1 MMSSNSLG
9 EVLTALLDDKSAQT
23 AVIVPGEVTAWDSST
38 ETATVVPQLLNRAGD
53 SRPEVRQCPVVFPG
67 AYWDI
72 QIGETGLLLVCDEDF
87 TSWWRTGERSAPAT
101 QQNHDIG
108 NAVFLAG
115 FRTRTNARTHATNVT
130 VLDKPAAGGEVR
142 LGDPTATKAAL
153 HEDLLGDLNTFLT
166 QLNNWG
172 TTAHA
177 NFAASV
183 AYWTAN
189 VLPSLSALVN
199 GIAAGSYQSPS
210 VKVED

>member
-1 MMSSNSLG
+1 MSSNSLG

-38 ETATVVPQLLNRAGD
+38 ETATIVPQLLNRAGD
-53 SRPEVRQCPVVFPG
+53 SRPEVRECPVVFPG

-72 QIGETGLLLVCDEDF
+72 QVGETGLLLVCDEDF

-115 FRTRTNARTHATNVT
+115 FRTRTNARTHATDTT

-142 LGDPTATKAAL
+142 LGDPAAANPAVHQVLLANLSTMYGLFATWVGQVDAAAGPLPGSAAL
-153 HEDLLGDLNTFLT
+153 G
-166 QLNNWG
+166 G
-172 TTAHA
+172 K
-177 NFAASV
+177 
-183 AYWTAN
+183 
-189 VLPSLSALVN
+189 LSSMQTDIGN
-199 GIAAGSYQSPS
+199 GLYQSPS
-210 VKVED
+210 VKVE